1 MTPQEQAA
9 KALRS
14 LRDTA
19 TTEGRA
25 CSGYYYL
32 GESPQDQGYNVKLT
46 LKVSHDAMQKVYA
59 AELDVTETRIE
70 RGEYG
75 WRHDREMPHA
85 LLWQLP
91 ASRMSTGRLE
101 KLYSQ
106 ALAELRADPSPLIK
120 LLEAEEK
127 RT

>member
-19 TTEGRA
+19 AVEGRA

-32 GESPQDQGYNVKLT
+32 GESPQDHGYNVRLT

-59 AELDVTETRIE
+59 TELDITEDRIE
-70 RGEYG
+70 HGQYG
-75 WRHDREMPHA
+75 WRHDREMPHT
-85 LLWQLP
+85 LLWQQP
-91 ASRMSTGRLE
+91 ASRMSRARLE
-101 KLYSQ
+101 QLYER

-120 LLEAEEK
+120 LLEAEEN